1 MRCLK
6 PTQCHIYFDGHSGT
20 FVTVGYSDYRI
31 AAPVDGGWL
40 PVMGALREFVR
51 CLKPT
56 QCHIYFDGQRYLC
69 YCWLFLLFVPHCC
82 TSGWLPVLGALR
94 EFVRRLKTKECD
106 VYLDG
111 RQYICYCCV
120 FLIPLRHRWRILFCT
135 LRTRQLVGTV
145 LLYGLYTTARRYSNI
160 LLYTGYNLSV
170 N

>member
-1 MRCLK
+1 MAAG
-6 PTQCHIYFDGHSGT
+6 DGSSAGVCALPEAH
-20 FVTVGYSDYRI
+20 TVSHLFRW
-31 AAPVDGGWL
+31 AAVP
-40 PVMGALREFVR
+40 
-51 CLKPT
+51 
-56 QCHIYFDGQRYLC
+56 
-69 YCWLFLLFVPHCC
+69 LLLLVIFTIIPHCC